1 MKYDFWGMNQEYNAR
16 SIRSW
21 SEEERPRER
30 AMAQGIRSMTSAE
43 CLALIL
49 RSGTRENSAVDLA
62 RALLEEY
69 GGQLQRLASA
79 DVLALQGLGG
89 VGLAKAAAV
98 AAAFELG
105 RRAAGNESVG
115 RDRFIRGSD
124 DVFQLLNP
132 SMSALDHEQFWV
144 VYLNRANKII
154 HYECVGRG
162 GWTATAADV
171 RVVYQRALALRSPAL
186 VVAHNHPSGRLEPSE
201 EDRRLTQRLVEGAK
215 ILELTCLDHLIIGQN
230 QYVSFA
236 DRGWMPGP

>member
-1 MKYDFWGMNQEYNAR
+1 MNNESTSR
-16 SIRSW
+16 SIRTW
-21 SEEERPRER
+21 AEEERPRER
-30 AMAQGIRSMTSAE
+30 ALVHGIRGMTAAE
-43 CLALIL
+43 CLALVL
-49 RSGTRENSAVDLA
+49 RSGTRAQSALELA
-62 RALLEEY
+62 RELLAQHEN
-69 GGQLQRLASA
+69 GLGRLAAA
-79 DVLALQGLGG
+79 DVLALQGISG

-105 RRAAGNESVG
+105 RRAAHESTGPESVV
-115 RDRFIRGSD
+115 RGSQ

-132 SMSALDHEQFWV
+132 RMASLDHEQFWV
-144 VYLNRANKII
+144 VYLNRANKVV

-171 RVVYQRALALRSPAL
+171 RVVYQRALALRTPSM

-201 EDRRLTQRLVEGAK
+201 EDRRLTQRLVEGAR

-236 DRGWMPGP
+236 DRGWMP

>member
-1 MKYDFWGMNQEYNAR
+1 
-16 SIRSW
+16 
-21 SEEERPRER
+21 
-30 AMAQGIRSMTSAE
+30 MAQGIRGMTSAE

-79 DVLALQGLGG
+79 DVLALQSMGG

-98 AAAFELG
+98 AAAFE
-105 RRAAGNESVG
+105 VG

>member
-1 MKYDFWGMNQEYNAR
+1 
-16 SIRSW
+16 
-21 SEEERPRER
+21 
-30 AMAQGIRSMTSAE
+30 
-43 CLALIL
+43 
-49 RSGTRENSAVDLA
+49 
-62 RALLEEY
+62 
-69 GGQLQRLASA
+69 
-79 DVLALQGLGG
+79 
-89 VGLAKAAAV
+89 
-98 AAAFELG
+98 
-105 RRAAGNESVG
+105 VG

>member
-1 MKYDFWGMNQEYNAR
+1 
-16 SIRSW
+16 
-21 SEEERPRER
+21 
-30 AMAQGIRSMTSAE
+30 
-43 CLALIL
+43 
-49 RSGTRENSAVDLA
+49 
-62 RALLEEY
+62 
-69 GGQLQRLASA
+69 
-79 DVLALQGLGG
+79 VLALQGISG

-105 RRAAGNESVG
+105 RRAAHESSGPESVV
-115 RDRFIRGSD
+115 RGSQ

-132 SMSALDHEQFWV
+132 RMASLDHEQFWV
-144 VYLNRANKII
+144 VYLNRANKVV

-171 RVVYQRALALRSPAL
+171 RVVYQRALALRTPSM

-201 EDRRLTQRLVEGAK
+201 EDRRLTQRLVEGAR

-236 DRGWMPGP
+236 DRGWMP

>member
-1 MKYDFWGMNQEYNAR
+1 M
-16 SIRSW
+16 
-21 SEEERPRER
+21 
-30 AMAQGIRSMTSAE
+30 
-43 CLALIL
+43 
-49 RSGTRENSAVDLA
+49 
-62 RALLEEY
+62 
-69 GGQLQRLASA
+69 
-79 DVLALQGLGG
+79 GG

-144 VYLNRANKII
+144 VYLNRANKKI